1 MGWIIGILVLFLVVA
16 LVASAM
22 YFWAPY
28 AMGTTPNISHPFF
41 VFFFFFPLG
50 FILFLLLIALV
61 IRLAFRPWRRGYY
74 RRWRDWDDANEI
86 LRQRYARGEIT
97 KEQFEQMQ
105 RDLEQHR

>member
-1 MGWIIGILVLFLVVA
+1 VGWIIGVLLLFLVVA

-22 YFWAPY
+22 FFWVPL
-28 AMGTTPNISHPFF
+28 AMGTTPYFAHPFF
-41 VFFFFFPLG
+41 MLFFFLPLG
-50 FILFLLLIALV
+50 FVLFLLLIALV
-61 IRLAFRPWRRGYY
+61 FSLAFRPWRRRYY